1 MHYRNNN
8 KNKRFRY
15 RSNGRNGRGYQ
26 NQNNGLTR
34 STSSQNLRSRNNFKN
49 YQSADKLVEKYS
61 TLAKEALSKGDITD
75 AENYFQHADHFARI
89 LEEKNLAKDNTNS
102 EKETSK
108 NLLETKSNSTENKT
122 VAEKKY

>member
-34 STSSQNLRSRNNFKN
+34 STSSQSLRSRNNFKN

-61 TLAKEALSKGDITD
+61 ALAKEALSKGDITD

-89 LEEKNLAKDNTNS
+89 LEEKNLVKDNTNS
-102 EKETSK
+102 DKETNK
-108 NLLETKSNSTENKT
+108 NNLETKSNSIENK
-122 VAEKKY
+122 VVVEKK